1 MSDPGTDFVL
11 PLSGRY
17 RGQAFRLANRGFKM
31 RITGIPIPFDTFE
44 IRGYWRRL
52 PCRESATA
60 YARARPL
67 RIPTFGPLL
76 VLAGLASNGCSV
88 C

>member
-44 IRGYWRRL
+44 IRGVLGADYRVGDIGHGVCAERD
-52 PCRESATA
+52 RSASPPLDRSWSS
-60 YARARPL
+60 RA
-67 RIPTFGPLL
+67 
-76 VLAGLASNGCSV
+76 
-88 C
+88 